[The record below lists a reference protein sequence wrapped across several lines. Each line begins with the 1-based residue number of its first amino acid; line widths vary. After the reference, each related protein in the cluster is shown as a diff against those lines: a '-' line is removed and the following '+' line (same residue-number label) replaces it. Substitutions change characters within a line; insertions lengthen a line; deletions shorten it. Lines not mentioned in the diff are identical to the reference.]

1 MNEHS
6 RNDQL
11 VAPREQGE
19 AFAPLAPG
27 IDPEDIT
34 PLWLLQS
41 KLPVLEAFMTLFRGS
56 MSDSLVRLLVLGE
69 MGRRGHAPEWTFA
82 ELRQT
87 FAYLTPAPLE
97 SALRRLRGGG
107 LLRYDATESAYVLTP
122 GGLRVYGAVVSL
134 FQLTEEDDLGWIT
147 GVVRASYELG
157 TLTPEVL
164 SHLLYRLRRLET
176 ELQQAVESLSEP
188 RILHARERL
197 ASIWSWIERGSA
209 VIEQI
214 VQDPALDRE
223 LHRVAQ
229 QIGRAQSR
237 LLRMTTVFQRVL
249 NDIDRQRIHLGSTG
263 LSTSDLV
270 FFLRQCTLDDLRR
283 LITPHLARP
292 VRPLFLLTDLIT
304 DQAEY
309 ELLQRKRHVTE
320 WCDLPEAQDS
330 PTSSPPRTAE
340 FPELGRL
347 VAQLQSESRP
357 TLPLADVVPWDS
369 FEESAYRLS
378 MLSLL
383 GDAEAADSDGPV
395 AKLASLPY
403 ILSVEAEETIVGRAG
418 VARMSSGHLHH
429 LPRPKRLEVPPM
441 HGPPIILPSTD
452 EGEIVPS
459 PLKGEGEGGG
469 EDNHVIPPPV
479 SSLARGEDR
488 EKTIPARE
496 EDVEKTILAGREGI
510 EEARKTTSQES
521 PNAP

>member
-1 MNEHS
+1 MNERS
-6 RNDQL
+6 RDDQ
-11 VAPREQGE
+11 VVVPAERDEMFP
-19 AFAPLAPG
+19 ALAPG
-27 IDPEDIT
+27 IDPEDIP

-41 KLPVLEAFMTLFRGS
+41 RLPVLEAFMTLFRGS

-69 MGRRGHAPEWTFA
+69 MGRRGQAPEWTFA

-107 LLRYDATESAYVLTP
+107 LLRYDAGESAYVLTP
-122 GGLRVYGAVVSL
+122 SGLRVYGAVAVL
-134 FQLTEEDDLGWIT
+134 FQLSEEDDLGWIT

-176 ELQQAVESLSEP
+176 ELQQAVEALSEP
-188 RILHARERL
+188 RILQARERL
-197 ASIWSWIERGSA
+197 TSIWSWIERGSA
-209 VIEQI
+209 MIAQI
-214 VQDPALDRE
+214 VEDSALDRE

-249 NDIDRQRIHLGSTG
+249 NDIDRQRVHLGATG

-270 FFLRQCTLDDLRR
+270 FFLRQCTLDDLGR

-309 ELLQRKRHVTE
+309 ELLQRKRHVAE
-320 WCDLPEAQDS
+320 WCELPEAQDS
-330 PTSSPPRTAE
+330 PPSPPPQAAE

-347 VAQLQSESRP
+347 VTQLQRETRP
-357 TLPLADVVPWDS
+357 SVPLTEVVPWGS

-383 GDAEAADSDGPV
+383 GDSEAAESGGLV
-395 AKLASLPY
+395 ARLASLPY
-403 ILSVEAEETIVGRAG
+403 SLVVEAEEAVVERAG
-418 VARMSSGHLHH
+418 VARMNAGQLQQLPDGKPPDAQAVSEASTRQSSTSPGSMGESEHEIHSIEPDISSPPESTGGRINTQTSFP
-429 LPRPKRLEVPPM
+429 LPEL
-441 HGPPIILPSTD
+441 
-452 EGEIVPS
+452 
-459 PLKGEGEGGG
+459 EGGRESFG
-469 EDNHVIPPPV
+469 NHQ
-479 SSLARGEDR
+479 SGA
-488 EKTIPARE
+488 TA
-496 EDVEKTILAGREGI
+496 
-510 EEARKTTSQES
+510 
-521 PNAP
+521 

>member
-1 MNEHS
+1 MNEPS
-6 RNDQL
+6 RHDQL
-11 VAPREQGE
+11 PIQPERAEVFP
-19 AFAPLAPG
+19 PLAPG

-69 MGRRGHAPEWTFA
+69 MGRRGHVPEWTFA
-82 ELRQT
+82 ELRQA
-87 FAYLTPAPLE
+87 FAYLAPAPLE
-97 SALRRLRGGG
+97 SALRRLRLGS
-107 LLRYDATESAYVLTP
+107 LLRYDSLEGAYVLTP
-122 GGLRVYGAVVSL
+122 AGLRVYGAVASL
-134 FQLTEEDDLGWIT
+134 FQLTEDDDLGWIT

-188 RILHARERL
+188 RILQARERL
-197 ASIWSWIERGSA
+197 ANIWSWIERGSTM
-209 VIEQI
+209 IEQI

-249 NDIDRQRIHLGSTG
+249 NDIDRQRIHLGATG

-283 LITPHLARP
+283 LIDPHVARA
-292 VRPLFLLTDLIT
+292 VRPLFFLTDLMT

-309 ELLQRKRHVTE
+309 ELLQRKRHVAE
-320 WCDLPEAQDS
+320 WCELPEAQES
-330 PTSSPPRTAE
+330 PTSPPQAAAE

-347 VAQLQSESRP
+347 VTQLQTEARP
-357 TLPLADVVPWDS
+357 TVPLAEVVPRGS

-383 GDAEAADSDGPV
+383 GDAEAADSGGPV

-403 ILSVEAEETIVGRAG
+403 GLSVQIDEVPVGREG
-418 VARMSSGHLHH
+418 VARMSAGHLY
-429 LPRPKRLEVPPM
+429 RLNGATAEDTPAAGDASSVRERAP
-441 HGPPIILPSTD
+441 T
-452 EGEIVPS
+452 VPS
-459 PLKGEGEGGG
+459 PSTGEGEGGG
-469 EDNHVIPPPV
+469 DVIGQFYPPPV
-479 SSLARGEDR
+479 SSPTRGEEMVD
-488 EKTIPARE
+488 A
-496 EDVEKTILAGREGI
+496 EG
-510 EEARKTTSQES
+510 ATDQE
-521 PNAP
+521 PEHVP

>member
-1 MNEHS
+1 MNEPS
-6 RNDQL
+6 RSNQL
-11 VAPREQGE
+11 LGPTERAAIFP
-19 AFAPLAPG
+19 PLAPG

-56 MSDSLVRLLVLGE
+56 LSDSLVRLLVLGE
-69 MGRRGHAPEWTFA
+69 MGRRGQAPEWTFA

-87 FAYLTPAPLE
+87 FAYLAPAPLE
-97 SALRRLRGGG
+97 SALRRLRLGS

-122 GGLRVYGAVVSL
+122 AGLRVYGAVASL
-134 FQLTEEDDLGWIT
+134 FQLSEEDDLGWIT

-188 RILHARERL
+188 RILGARERL
-197 ASIWSWIERGSA
+197 ANIWSWIERGSA
-209 VIEQI
+209 MIQQI
-214 VQDPALDRE
+214 VQDSALDRE

-249 NDIDRQRIHLGSTG
+249 NDIDRQRIHLGGTG

-270 FFLRQCTLDDLRR
+270 FFLRQCTLDELRR
-283 LITPHLARP
+283 LIAPHLAHA
-292 VRPLFLLTDLIT
+292 VRPLFVLTDLLT

-309 ELLQRKRHVTE
+309 ELLQRKRHVSE
-320 WCDLPEAQDS
+320 WCELPDAQA
-330 PTSSPPRTAE
+330 SPPSPPQDAAA

-347 VAQLQSESRP
+347 VTQLQSELRP
-357 TLPLADVVPWDS
+357 TVPLAEVVPWGS

-383 GDAEAADSDGPV
+383 GDAEAADSGGPV

-403 ILSVEAEETIVGRAG
+403 RLAVQGDEILVHRAG
-418 VARMSSGHLHH
+418 VARMSVGHLHH
-429 LPRPKRLEVPPM
+429 LAEPM
-441 HGPPIILPSTD
+441 MMDGPPEHEESTGQA
-452 EGEIVPS
+452 ERGGAELRQSS
-459 PLKGEGEGGG
+459 PLL
-469 EDNHVIPPPV
+469 DPPP
-479 SSLARGEDR
+479 LW
-488 EKTIPARE
+488 
-496 EDVEKTILAGREGI
+496 GR
-510 EEARKTTSQES
+510 K
-521 PNAP
+521 

>member
-1 MNEHS
+1 MNQ
-6 RNDQL
+6 RRRDDQL
-11 VAPREQGE
+11 VVPPEE
-19 AFAPLAPG
+19 AAVFPALAPG

-34 PLWLLQS
+34 PLWLLHS

-69 MGRRGHAPEWTFA
+69 MGRRGHTPEWTFA
-82 ELRQT
+82 DLRQT

-97 SALRRLRGGG
+97 SALRRLKGGG

-122 GGLRVYGAVVSL
+122 SGLRVYGAVTSL

-188 RILHARERL
+188 RILQARERL

-209 VIEQI
+209 MIEQI
-214 VQDPALDRE
+214 VQDSALDRE

-237 LLRMTTVFQRVL
+237 LLRLTTVFQRVL
-249 NDIDRQRIHLGSTG
+249 NDIDRQRIHLGATG

-270 FFLRQCTLDDLRR
+270 FFLRQCSVDELRWL
-283 LITPHLARP
+283 LIPHLALP

-320 WCDLPEAQDS
+320 WCALPEAQES
-330 PTSSPPRTAE
+330 PTSPPQKAAE
-340 FPELGRL
+340 FPELARL
-347 VAQLQSESRP
+347 VTQLQSDPRP
-357 TLPLADVVPWDS
+357 TLPLADIVPWGT

-383 GDAEAADSDGPV
+383 GDAEAADSGGPV

-403 ILSVEAEETIVGRAG
+403 RLSVEVAETAVGRAG
-418 VARMSSGHLHH
+418 VARMSLGQLDQPPTSEAAES
-429 LPRPKRLEVPPM
+429 LPAALRSTVPPSPASF
-441 HGPPIILPSTD
+441 GIS
-452 EGEIVPS
+452 GEN
-459 PLKGEGEGGG
+459 G
-469 EDNHVIPPPV
+469 
-479 SSLARGEDR
+479 A
-488 EKTIPARE
+488 KTLE
-496 EDVEKTILAGREGI
+496 ETG
-510 EEARKTTSQES
+510 QE
-521 PNAP
+521 PQHAP

>member
-1 MNEHS
+1 MNEH
-6 RNDQL
+6 NHTDQL
-11 VAPREQGE
+11 GVSAERGE
-19 AFAPLAPG
+19 MFPPLVPG

-69 MGRRGHAPEWTFA
+69 MGRRGNAPEWTFA

-87 FAYLTPAPLE
+87 FAYMTAAPLE
-97 SALRRLRGGG
+97 SALRRLRVGG
-107 LLRYDATESAYVLTP
+107 LMRYEPTEGAYVLTP
-122 GGLRVYGAVVSL
+122 EGLRVYGAVASL
-134 FQLTEEDDLGWIT
+134 FQLTEENDLGWIT
-147 GVVRASYELG
+147 GVVGASYELG

-188 RILHARERL
+188 RILHARDRL

-209 VIEQI
+209 MIEHI
-214 VQDPALDRE
+214 VQDSAVDRE

-249 NDIDRQRIHLGSTG
+249 NDIDRQRVHLGATG

-270 FFLRQCTLDDLRR
+270 FFLRQCTLDELGR
-283 LITPHLARP
+283 LMAPHLARP
-292 VRPLFLLTDLIT
+292 VRPLFLLTDLMT

-309 ELLQRKRHVTE
+309 ELLQRKRHVAE
-320 WCDLPEAQDS
+320 WCELPEAQDS
-330 PTSSPPRTAE
+330 PLSPPQSAAE

-347 VAQLQSESRP
+347 VAQLQREARATVS
-357 TLPLADVVPWDS
+357 LADVVPWGS

-383 GDAEAADSDGPV
+383 GDAEAAGSGGPV
-395 AKLASLPY
+395 AQLAALPY
-403 ILSVEAEETIVGRAG
+403 TLAVEADEIVVGHAG
-418 VARMSSGHLHH
+418 VARMSAGHLQRVSRSIASESQ
-429 LPRPKRLEVPPM
+429 PENGR
-441 HGPPIILPSTD
+441 PPIASPSLA
-452 EGEIVPS
+452 GEPGGQGEAATPIFES
-459 PLKGEGEGGG
+459 PL
-469 EDNHVIPPPV
+469 P
-479 SSLARGEDR
+479 L
-488 EKTIPARE
+488 
-496 EDVEKTILAGREGI
+496 REG
-510 EEARKTTSQES
+510 
-521 PNAP
+521 

>member
-1 MNEHS
+1 MSQHS
-6 RNDQL
+6 RDDQL
-11 VAPREQGE
+11 VVPPEQAE
-19 AFAPLAPG
+19 IFPPLAPG
-27 IDPEDIT
+27 VDPEDIT
-34 PLWLLQS
+34 PLWLLHS

-69 MGRRGHAPEWTFA
+69 MGRRGHTPEWTFA
-82 ELRQT
+82 ELRQA
-87 FAYLTPAPLE
+87 FAYLNPAPLE
-97 SALRRLRGGG
+97 SALRRLRAGG
-107 LLRYDATESAYVLTP
+107 LLRYDATEGAYVLTP
-122 GGLRVYGAVVSL
+122 AGLRVYGAVTSL

-209 VIEQI
+209 MVEQI

-249 NDIDRQRIHLGSTG
+249 NDIDRQRIHLGATG

-270 FFLRQCTLDDLRR
+270 FFLRQCSPDELGR
-283 LITPHLARP
+283 LIAPHLARP

-309 ELLQRKRHVTE
+309 ELLQRKRHVIE
-320 WCDLPEAQDS
+320 WCELPEAQES
-330 PTSSPPRTAE
+330 PLSPPQGAAE

-347 VAQLQSESRP
+347 VTQLQSESRP
-357 TLPLADVVPWDS
+357 TLPLADVVPWGS

-383 GDAEAADSDGPV
+383 GDAEAADSGGPV
-395 AKLASLPY
+395 AKLASLSY
-403 ILSVEAEETIVGRAG
+403 ALAVEAEETVVGRAG
-418 VARMSSGHLHH
+418 VARMSTGRLDRM
-429 LPRPKRLEVPPM
+429 PRSEAVESPPQHEQPTM
-441 HGPPIILPSTD
+441 M
-452 EGEIVPS
+452 PS
-459 PLKGEGEGGG
+459 PSMGEGAGGG
-469 EDNHVIPPPV
+469 EESGITPPPV
-479 SSLARGEDR
+479 SSLAR
-488 EKTIPARE
+488 E
-496 EDVEKTILAGREGI
+496 EEIVETLRA
-510 EEARKTTSQES
+510 TSQE
-521 PNAP
+521 P

>member
-1 MNEHS
+1 MGGPISLDTTDQRS
-6 RNDQL
+6 RNDPL
-11 VAPREQGE
+11 VTLLEQAE
-19 AFAPLAPG
+19 ILPALAPG

-34 PLWLLQS
+34 PLWLLHS
-41 KLPVLEAFMTLFRGS
+41 KLPVLEAFMTLFRGA

-69 MGRRGHAPEWTFA
+69 MGRRGHTPEWTFA
-82 ELRQT
+82 ELRQA

-107 LLRYDATESAYVLTP
+107 LLRYDATEGAYVMTP
-122 GGLRVYGAVVSL
+122 AGLRVYGAVTSL

-188 RILHARERL
+188 RILQARERL
-197 ASIWSWIERGSA
+197 TSIWSWIERGSA
-209 VIEQI
+209 MIEQI
-214 VQDPALDRE
+214 VQDSALDRE

-249 NDIDRQRIHLGSTG
+249 NDIDRQRIHLGATG

-270 FFLRQCTLDDLRR
+270 FFLRQCSLDDLRR
-283 LITPHLARP
+283 LINPHLARP
-292 VRPLFLLTDLIT
+292 IRPLFLLTDLIT

-309 ELLQRKRHVTE
+309 ELLQRKRHVIE
-320 WCDLPEAQDS
+320 WCDLPEAQES
-330 PTSSPPRTAE
+330 PISLPPTVQE

-347 VAQLQSESRP
+347 VAQLQNESRP
-357 TLPLADVVPWDS
+357 ILPLDDVVPWGS

-383 GDAEAADSDGPV
+383 GDAEAADSGGPV

-403 ILSVEAEETIVGRAG
+403 SLAVEAEETVVGRAG
-418 VARMSSGHLHH
+418 VARMSSGHLDH
-429 LPRPKRLEVPPM
+429 L
-441 HGPPIILPSTD
+441 
-452 EGEIVPS
+452 
-459 PLKGEGEGGG
+459 
-469 EDNHVIPPPV
+469 
-479 SSLARGEDR
+479 SSLQATEAQPVGLQPTDLPAPVLF
-488 EKTIPARE
+488 PARR
-496 EDVEKTILAGREGI
+496 EDGGNTPEGLD
-510 EEARKTTSQES
+510 QETWH
-521 PNAP
+521 AP

>member
-1 MNEHS
+1 MSERHHT
-6 RNDQL
+6 DQL
-11 VAPREQGE
+11 AVPPERGE
-19 AFAPLAPG
+19 AFPPLAPG
-27 IDPEDIT
+27 IDPEDIA

-69 MGRRGHAPEWTFA
+69 MGRRGDAPEWTFA

-87 FAYLTPAPLE
+87 FAYMTPAPLD
-97 SALRRLRGGG
+97 SALRRLRVGG
-107 LLRYDATESAYVLTP
+107 LLRYEATQSAYVLTP
-122 GGLRVYGAVVSL
+122 AGLRVYGAVASL
-134 FQLTEEDDLGWIT
+134 FQLSEEDDLGWIT

-188 RILHARERL
+188 RILRARERL
-197 ASIWSWIERGSA
+197 VSIWSWIERGSA
-209 VIEQI
+209 MIEQI
-214 VQDPALDRE
+214 VQDSALDRE

-249 NDIDRQRIHLGSTG
+249 NDIDRQRIHLGATG

-270 FFLRQCTLDDLRR
+270 FFLRQCRLDELVQ
-283 LITPHLARP
+283 LIAPHLARP

-309 ELLQRKRHVTE
+309 ELLQRKRHVAE
-320 WCDLPEAQDS
+320 WCELPEAQDS
-330 PTSSPPRTAE
+330 PLSPPPRAAE

-347 VAQLQSESRP
+347 VSHLEADPRP
-357 TLPLADVVPWDS
+357 RLPLADVVPWGS

-383 GDAEAADSDGPV
+383 GDAEAANSGGPV

-403 ILSVEAEETIVGRAG
+403 TVAVEAGETVVGRAG
-418 VARMSSGHLHH
+418 VAWMSAGHLQHV
-429 LPRPKRLEVPPM
+429 PDSRPTNSPPM
-441 HGPPIILPSTD
+441 ALRSSDLPS
-452 EGEIVPS
+452 PS
-459 PLKGEGEGGG
+459 MGEGEGAG
-469 EDNHVIPPPV
+469 EDGAVTPISESSPPP
-479 SSLARGEDR
+479 G
-488 EKTIPARE
+488 K
-496 EDVEKTILAGREGI
+496 G
-510 EEARKTTSQES
+510 
-521 PNAP
+521 

>member
-1 MNEHS
+1 MNDDS

-11 VAPREQGE
+11 VVPPERDEMFPA
-19 AFAPLAPG
+19 LVPG
-27 IDPEDIT
+27 IDPEDIA

-56 MSDSLVRLLVLGE
+56 MTDSVVRLLILGE
-69 MGRRGHAPEWTFA
+69 MGRRGQAPEWTFA

-87 FAYLTPAPLE
+87 FAYLTPSPLE

-107 LLRYDATESAYVLTP
+107 LLRYDAIESAYVLTP
-122 GGLRVYGAVVSL
+122 AGLRVYGAVAAL
-134 FQLTEEDDLGWIT
+134 FQLSEEDDLGWIT

-176 ELQQAVESLSEP
+176 ELQQAVEALSEP

-197 ASIWSWIERGSA
+197 TSIWSWIERGSA
-209 VIEQI
+209 MIAQI
-214 VQDPALDRE
+214 VQDSALDRE

-249 NDIDRQRIHLGSTG
+249 NDIDRQRVHLGATG

-270 FFLRQCTLDDLRR
+270 FFLRQCTLDDLGR
-283 LITPHLARP
+283 LIAPHLAHP

-309 ELLQRKRHVTE
+309 ELLQRKRHVVE

-330 PTSSPPRTAE
+330 PVSPPQRAAE

-347 VAQLQSESRP
+347 VTQLQGETRP
-357 TLPLADVVPWDS
+357 TVPLTEVVPWGS

-383 GDAEAADSDGPV
+383 GDSEAAESGGLV
-395 AKLASLPY
+395 ARLASLPY
-403 ILSVEAEETIVGRAG
+403 TLAIEAEEAVVERAG
-418 VARMSSGHLHH
+418 VARMNAGHLHQLSH
-429 LPRPKRLEVPPM
+429 VKLEHSPAAPLPP
-441 HGPPIILPSTD
+441 
-452 EGEIVPS
+452 
-459 PLKGEGEGGG
+459 GEGVTE
-469 EDNHVIPPPV
+469 I
-479 SSLARGEDR
+479 SSGIIRQEPR
-488 EKTIPARE
+488 
-496 EDVEKTILAGREGI
+496 DV
-510 EEARKTTSQES
+510 
-521 PNAP
+521 P

>member
-1 MNEHS
+1 MNERS
-6 RNDQL
+6 RHDQL
-11 VAPREQGE
+11 GVPPDRDEIFPA
-19 AFAPLAPG
+19 LAPG
-27 IDPEDIT
+27 IDPEDIA

-56 MSDSLVRLLVLGE
+56 MNDSLVRLLVLGE
-69 MGRRGHAPEWTFA
+69 MGRRGQAPEWTFA

-107 LLRYDATESAYVLTP
+107 LLQYDATESAYVLTP
-122 GGLRVYGAVVSL
+122 AGLRVYGAVASL
-134 FQLTEEDDLGWIT
+134 FQLAEEDDLGWIT

-188 RILHARERL
+188 HILHARERL
-197 ASIWSWIERGSA
+197 ASIWSWIERGSTM
-209 VIEQI
+209 IEQI
-214 VQDPALDRE
+214 VQDSALDRE

-237 LLRMTTVFQRVL
+237 LLRMTTVLQRVL
-249 NDIDRQRIHLGSTG
+249 NDIDRQRVHLGATG

-270 FFLRQCTLDDLRR
+270 FFLRQCPLDELRR
-283 LITPHLARP
+283 LITPHLARQ

-309 ELLQRKRHVTE
+309 ELLQRKRHVAE
-320 WCDLPEAQDS
+320 WCELPEAQDS
-330 PTSSPPRTAE
+330 PLSPPQSAAQ

-347 VAQLQSESRP
+347 LTQLQSEARP
-357 TLPLADVVPWDS
+357 TIPLAEVVPWGS

-383 GDAEAADSDGPV
+383 GDAEAVDSGGLV
-395 AKLASLPY
+395 AKLASLAY
-403 ILSVEAEETIVGRAG
+403 TLAIEAEETVVGRAG
-418 VARMSSGHLHH
+418 VARMRAGHLHQIP
-429 LPRPKRLEVPPM
+429 LSKELDAPLVKRQPAN
-441 HGPPIILPSTD
+441 
-452 EGEIVPS
+452 VPS
-459 PLKGEGEGGG
+459 PLMGEGEGGG
-469 EDNHVIPPPV
+469 EENWVTPPPA
-479 SSLARGEDR
+479 SSPLVGE
-488 EKTIPARE
+488 E
-496 EDVEKTILAGREGI
+496 I
-510 EEARKTTSQES
+510 EETREDTGLEPSDV
-521 PNAP
+521 P

>member
-1 MNEHS
+1 MNQRS
-6 RNDQL
+6 RDDQL
-11 VAPREQGE
+11 VVPPEQAE
-19 AFAPLAPG
+19 IFPALAPG

-34 PLWLLQS
+34 PLWLLHS

-69 MGRRGHAPEWTFA
+69 MGRRGHTPEWTFA
-82 ELRQT
+82 ELRQA

-97 SALRRLRGGG
+97 SALRRLRAGG
-107 LLRYDATESAYVLTP
+107 LMRYDASESAYVMTP
-122 GGLRVYGAVVSL
+122 AGLRVYGAVTSL

-188 RILHARERL
+188 RILQARERL

-209 VIEQI
+209 MIEQI
-214 VQDPALDRE
+214 VQDSALDRE

-249 NDIDRQRIHLGSTG
+249 NDIDRQRIHLGATG

-270 FFLRQCTLDDLRR
+270 FFLRQCSADELRR
-283 LITPHLARP
+283 LLTPHLTRP

-320 WCDLPEAQDS
+320 WCDLPEAQES
-330 PTSSPPRTAE
+330 PISPPERAAE

-347 VAQLQSESRP
+347 VTQLQSDPRA
-357 TLPLADVVPWDS
+357 TIPLADVVPWSS

-383 GDAEAADSDGPV
+383 GDTEAADSGGPV

-403 ILSVEAEETIVGRAG
+403 TLTVEAEETVVERAG
-418 VARMSSGHLHH
+418 VARMSAGQLDHLSTSRSTESLAGD
-429 LPRPKRLEVPPM
+429 LPP
-441 HGPPIILPSTD
+441 TA
-452 EGEIVPS
+452 VPS
-459 PLKGEGEGGG
+459 PTFSPGTGENR
-469 EDNHVIPPPV
+469 D
-479 SSLARGEDR
+479 
-488 EKTIPARE
+488 
-496 EDVEKTILAGREGI
+496 
-510 EEARKTTSQES
+510 KTTTGTGQE
-521 PNAP
+521 PWYVP

>member
-1 MNEHS
+1 MNEHHHG
-6 RNDQL
+6 DQL
-11 VAPREQGE
+11 VIPPERGE
-19 AFAPLAPG
+19 MLPALAPG
-27 IDPEDIT
+27 IDPEDIA

-69 MGRRGHAPEWTFA
+69 MGRRGQAPEWTFA

-97 SALRRLRGGG
+97 SALRRLRTGG

-122 GGLRVYGAVVSL
+122 AGLRVYGAVASL
-134 FQLTEEDDLGWIT
+134 FQLAEEDDLGWIT

-176 ELQQAVESLSEP
+176 EIQQAVESLSEP
-188 RILHARERL
+188 RILYARERL
-197 ASIWSWIERGSA
+197 TSIWSWIERGSA
-209 VIEQI
+209 MIGQI
-214 VQDPALDRE
+214 VQDSALDRE

-249 NDIDRQRIHLGSTG
+249 NDIDRQRVHLGATG

-270 FFLRQCTLDDLRR
+270 FFLRQCTLDDLSR
-283 LITPHLARP
+283 LIAPHLARP

-309 ELLQRKRHVTE
+309 ELLQRKHHVAD

-330 PTSSPPRTAE
+330 PISPPPSPTQ
-340 FPELGRL
+340 FVELGRL
-347 VAQLQSESRP
+347 VTQLQRESRA
-357 TLPLADVVPWDS
+357 TIPLAEVVPWDS

-383 GDAEAADSDGPV
+383 GDAEAADSGGPV

-403 ILSVEAEETIVGRAG
+403 GLTIEAEETVVGRAG
-418 VARMSSGHLHH
+418 VARMNAGHLHQ
-429 LPRPKRLEVPPM
+429 LPHAMPAGSAALNARSASQ
-441 HGPPIILPSTD
+441 GPTNPASTAANGNDPISVQQD
-452 EGEIVPS
+452 VPS
-459 PLKGEGEGGG
+459 PPGEGVIEGSVG
-469 EDNHVIPPPV
+469 
-479 SSLARGEDR
+479 
-488 EKTIPARE
+488 TI
-496 EDVEKTILAGREGI
+496 
-510 EEARKTTSQES
+510 SQEPS
-521 PNAP
+521 HAPRD

>member
-1 MNEHS
+1 MNERS

-11 VAPREQGE
+11 VVPPERDEMFPA
-19 AFAPLAPG
+19 LAPG
-27 IDPEDIT
+27 IDPEDIP

-56 MSDSLVRLLVLGE
+56 MTDSLVRLLVLGE
-69 MGRRGHAPEWTFA
+69 MGRRGQAPEWTFA

-97 SALRRLRGGG
+97 SALRRLRVGG

-122 GGLRVYGAVVSL
+122 AGLRVYGAVAAL

-176 ELQQAVESLSEP
+176 ELQQAVEALSEP
-188 RILHARERL
+188 RILQARERL
-197 ASIWSWIERGSA
+197 TSIWSWIERGSA
-209 VIEQI
+209 MIAQI
-214 VQDPALDRE
+214 VQDSALDRE

-249 NDIDRQRIHLGSTG
+249 NDIDRQRVHLGATG

-270 FFLRQCTLDDLRR
+270 FFLRQCTLDDLER
-283 LITPHLARP
+283 LIAPHLARP

-309 ELLQRKRHVTE
+309 ELLQRKRHVAE
-320 WCDLPEAQDS
+320 WCELPEAQDS
-330 PTSSPPRTAE
+330 PLSPPQRAAE

-347 VAQLQSESRP
+347 VTQLQSETRP
-357 TLPLADVVPWDS
+357 TVPLTEVVPWAS

-383 GDAEAADSDGPV
+383 GDTEAAESGGLV
-395 AKLASLPY
+395 ARLASLPY
-403 ILSVEAEETIVGRAG
+403 TLAIEAEEAVVDRAG
-418 VARMSSGHLHH
+418 VARMNAGHLHQLSH
-429 LPRPKRLEVPPM
+429 VKSQDSPAVSEGSASQSSANP
-441 HGPPIILPSTD
+441 GSTD
-452 EGEIVPS
+452 VSGNDRISIQPDIPS
-459 PLKGEGEGGG
+459 PSESGSARISAQTLSPLHPGEG
-469 EDNHVIPPPV
+469 
-479 SSLARGEDR
+479 
-488 EKTIPARE
+488 
-496 EDVEKTILAGREGI
+496 
-510 EEARKTTSQES
+510 
-521 PNAP
+521 

>member
-1 MNEHS
+1 MNAPNHD
-6 RNDQL
+6 DQL
-11 VAPREQGE
+11 VVPTERSEI
-19 AFAPLAPG
+19 FPPLAPG
-27 IDPEDIT
+27 IDPEDVT

-56 MSDSLVRLLVLGE
+56 LSDSLVRLLVLGE
-69 MGRRGHAPEWTFA
+69 IGRRGHSPEWTFA

-87 FAYLTPAPLE
+87 FAYLAPAPLE
-97 SALRRLRGGG
+97 SALRRLRAGN
-107 LLRYDATESAYVLTP
+107 LLRYDSIESAYVLTP
-122 GGLRVYGAVVSL
+122 AGLRVYGAVAAL

-188 RILHARERL
+188 RILKARERL

-209 VIEQI
+209 MIEHI
-214 VQDPALDRE
+214 VQDSALDRE

-249 NDIDRQRIHLGSTG
+249 NDIDRQRVHLGATG

-270 FFLRQCTLDDLRR
+270 FFLRQCTVEDLRQ
-283 LITPHLARP
+283 LIAPHLAHAI
-292 VRPLFLLTDLIT
+292 RPLFMLTDLLT

-309 ELLQRKRHVTE
+309 ELLQRKRHVAE
-320 WCDLPEAQDS
+320 WCELPEAQDS
-330 PTSSPPRTAE
+330 PHSPPQNAAE

-347 VAQLQSESRP
+347 VTHLQTEERP
-357 TLPLADVVPWDS
+357 TVPLAEVVPWGS

-383 GDAEAADSDGPV
+383 GDAEAADSGGPV

-403 ILSVEAEETIVGRAG
+403 RLSVQTDDILVGRAG
-418 VARMSSGHLHH
+418 VSRMSAGHLHH
-429 LPRPKRLEVPPM
+429 LNGATTVEVTEETRQDSAQEPKHVP
-441 HGPPIILPSTD
+441 
-452 EGEIVPS
+452 
-459 PLKGEGEGGG
+459 
-469 EDNHVIPPPV
+469 
-479 SSLARGEDR
+479 
-488 EKTIPARE
+488 
-496 EDVEKTILAGREGI
+496 
-510 EEARKTTSQES
+510 
-521 PNAP
+521 

>member
-1 MNEHS
+1 MNETN
-6 RNDQL
+6 RDNQL
-11 VAPREQGE
+11 AVTTARGE
-19 AFAPLAPG
+19 IFPPLAPG

-69 MGRRGHAPEWTFA
+69 MGRRGHVPEWTFA

-97 SALRRLRGGG
+97 SALRRLRLGS
-107 LLRYDATESAYVLTP
+107 LLRYDSLESAYVLTP
-122 GGLRVYGAVVSL
+122 AGLRVYGAVASL
-134 FQLTEEDDLGWIT
+134 FQLTEDDDLGWIT

-188 RILHARERL
+188 RILQARERL
-197 ASIWSWIERGSA
+197 ANIWSWIERGSA
-209 VIEQI
+209 MIEQI

-249 NDIDRQRIHLGSTG
+249 NDIDRQRIHIGATG

-270 FFLRQCTLDDLRR
+270 FFLRQCTLEDLRR
-283 LITPHLARP
+283 LIDPHLSRA
-292 VRPLFLLTDLIT
+292 VRPLFCLTDLMT

-309 ELLQRKRHVTE
+309 ELLQRKRQVAE
-320 WCDLPEAQDS
+320 WCELPEAQDS
-330 PTSSPPRTAE
+330 PPSPPQTAAE

-347 VAQLQSESRP
+347 VTQLQTEARP
-357 TLPLADVVPWDS
+357 TVPLAEVVPRGS

-383 GDAEAADSDGPV
+383 GDAEAADSGGPV

-403 ILSVEAEETIVGRAG
+403 RLNVQIDEVRVGREG
-418 VARMSSGHLHH
+418 VARMSAGHLYH
-429 LPRPKRLEVPPM
+429 LNGATAEGTPSMHEQPP
-441 HGPPIILPSTD
+441 PSPSPST
-452 EGEIVPS
+452 
-459 PLKGEGEGGG
+459 GEGEGGG
-469 EDNHVIPPPV
+469 E
-479 SSLARGEDR
+479 SSPTRGE
-488 EKTIPARE
+488 KE
-496 EDVEKTILAGREGI
+496 EGEWSTG
-510 EEARKTTSQES
+510 
-521 PNAP
+521 